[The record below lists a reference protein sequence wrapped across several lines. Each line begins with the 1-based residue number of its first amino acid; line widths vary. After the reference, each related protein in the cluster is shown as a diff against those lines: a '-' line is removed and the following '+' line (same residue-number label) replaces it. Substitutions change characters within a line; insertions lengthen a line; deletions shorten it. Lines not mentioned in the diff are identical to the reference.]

1 LPVFKKGVEFYLTQL
16 NFNFIGI
23 LQELDA
29 DIAKTKEYKTGYSK
43 LKEAKLKELLT
54 AFDFQNALKFEL
66 VFSIEDNIKTMRYLP
81 LFGITGKP
89 VNFRYPTDADIRA
102 MPKDKPIEAVKLCW
116 KPSTNFSYIGGLQVT
131 YSNGVASPVF
141 LAKD

>member
-1 LPVFKKGVEFYLTQL
+1 MPVFKKGVDFYLTQL

-43 LKEAKLKELLT
+43 LKEARLKELLT

-66 VFSIEDNIKTMRYLP
+66 GFSIEDNIKTMRELP
-81 LFGITGKP
+81 LFGNTANP
-89 VNFRYPTDADIRA
+89 VNFRYPIDADLRA
-102 MPKDKPIEAVKLCW
+102 MPKDNPIEAVKLSW
-116 KPSTNFSYIGGLQVT
+116 KPSTNSNYVGALQVT

-141 LAKD
+141 LAKN